1 MFEFLKKKK
10 NNSDE
15 ELSNNLPVP
24 TVADGEN
31 LTDESLETADLP
43 ALTDEYKNEI
53 QKSET
58 ELAVLGKTKGV
69 KDVSESA
76 DVIAFSRLLG
86 ESTDAIKDDFHL
98 HEIRRFCA
106 RLSKLTVR
114 YELKESE
121 AIKIVDNCSKLAVSE
136 ILVSPAYLGIYKN
149 AVNKSGIEGQNVC
162 ALIDFPFGES
172 TYKSKITDIKSCLKY
187 GVDGFTVV
195 MPAVSVNDTGAFK
208 SQMKKLCRATKKP
221 TGVAFSASELDVE
234 KIKLI
239 LKTAEKKGISSLT
252 FAFGD
257 ETEEAIRGKCEIM
270 RKNKGKVEIRILGNV
285 VSAEAVAQIVKLGAD
300 KVITPYAD
308 EIAKELAKRFK
319 IKKVKLS

>member
-1 MFEFLKKKK
+1 M
-10 NNSDE
+10 
-15 ELSNNLPVP
+15 
-24 TVADGEN
+24 
-31 LTDESLETADLP
+31 
-43 ALTDEYKNEI
+43 
-53 QKSET
+53 
-58 ELAVLGKTKGV
+58 GKTKGV
-69 KDVSESA
+69 NDVSESA

-136 ILVSPAYLGIYKN
+136 ILVSPAYLGIYKK

-172 TYKSKITDIKSCLKY
+172 TYKSKITDIKACLKY

-208 SQMKKLCRATKKP
+208 SQMKKLSKATKKP

-239 LKTAEKKGISSLT
+239 LKTADKKGITSLT

-257 ETEEAIRGKCEIM
+257 ETEDVIRGKCEIM
-270 RKNKGKVEIRILGNV
+270 RKNKGKAEIRILGNV
-285 VSAEAVAQIVKLGAD
+285 VSAEAVAEIIKLGAD